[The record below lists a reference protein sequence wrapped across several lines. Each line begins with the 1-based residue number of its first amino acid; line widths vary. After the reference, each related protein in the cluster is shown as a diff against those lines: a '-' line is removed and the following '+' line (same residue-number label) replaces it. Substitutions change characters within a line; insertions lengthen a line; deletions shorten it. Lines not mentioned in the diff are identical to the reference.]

1 MAVNKEL
8 IEVSCVILV
17 LEACDD
23 CCRFEADGWDV
34 TGPEKPFCPT
44 LLLVPVIGR
53 SEFQSD
59 QSALPVVSADC
70 NVCVETETVMRFG
83 LFRCVLVPGCT
94 FPGHGVS
101 WADTVLVALACESI
115 I

>member
-1 MAVNKEL
+1 MAVRKEL
-8 IEVSCVILV
+8 TEVGCVILV

-23 CCRFEADGWDV
+23 CCGFEADGWEV
-34 TGPEKPFCPT
+34 AGPEKLFCPT
-44 LLLVPVIGR
+44 LLPVIGR

-59 QSALPVVSADC
+59 QTALPVVPAGC
-70 NVCVETETVMRFG
+70 NICVETETVICFG
-83 LFRCVLVPGCT
+83 LFRGVVVPGCT

-101 WADTVLVALACESI
+101 WADIVLVALACESI